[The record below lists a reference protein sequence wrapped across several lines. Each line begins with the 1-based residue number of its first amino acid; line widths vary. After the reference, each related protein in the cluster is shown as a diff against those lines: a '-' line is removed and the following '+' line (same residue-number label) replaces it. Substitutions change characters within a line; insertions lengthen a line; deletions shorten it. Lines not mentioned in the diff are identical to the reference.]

1 MSRLKSAQERHA
13 KWERR
18 YDPEHIAKTMTA
30 EKPIMSM
37 HAREKFEQLYEL
49 ELGVKQVLNSL
60 GVSVASVANY
70 LCFGRQV
77 WKADQTYDG
86 ELFEL
91 AAATYVNKWAS
102 RGLDIPVLD
111 AIMKQVFHTELPI

>member
-1 MSRLKSAQERHA
+1 
-13 KWERR
+13 
-18 YDPEHIAKTMTA
+18 MTA

-37 HAREKFEQLYEL
+37 HAREKFEQLYDL
-49 ELGVKQVLNSL
+49 ELAVKQVLNSS
-60 GVSVASVANY
+60 GVSVANVANY

-91 AAATYVNKWAS
+91 AAATHVNMWAS